1 MSRETTYVG
10 FHGGNWA
17 PKRRTE
23 VDAVAT
29 LQYGLNGLVWD
40 IPSRNAPRGLTGK
53 TLHPAVL
60 DKTIFE
66 WFFNTLMPVRHVIG
80 IDAPFG
86 WPTEF
91 RSFIDGE
98 LPSPMPEVGDI
109 KDNPVL
115 YRDADR
121 FAYELL
127 GVKPNTMLDRGD
139 SVTKVHTVI
148 RILQERLRAHIAY
161 VGRSKSGR
169 WRDLDTIILE
179 TDPVCAEF
187 EPTFKRRR
195 RSLFARINKELAA
208 SKKPRLKTAEKAALS
223 SALIAL
229 ELDALLCSPLTEGT
243 GNPMYIAPE
252 GLLPDGDMLGANRSC
267 HRPEHG
273 LNMDRSSDGRA
284 HWTKYFDSTRLAT
297 QGLPAYPIDPK
308 KYDRVAKK
316 SRRK

>member
-10 FHGGNWA
+10 FHGGNWS
-17 PKRRTE
+17 PKKRTE

-29 LQYGLNGLVWD
+29 LQYGEVGLIWD
-40 IPSRNAPRGLTGK
+40 IPSRRARRGLTGK

-60 DKTIFE
+60 DKTIFQ
-66 WFFNTLMPVRHVIG
+66 WFFSTELLKRHVIG

-109 KDNPVL
+109 KDNRVL

-127 GVKPNTMLDRGD
+127 GVESDTMLDNGD
-139 SVTKVHTVI
+139 SVTKMQTVI
-148 RILQERLRAHIAY
+148 RILRERLRAHVAY
-161 VGRSKSGR
+161 VGRASSGG
-169 WRDLDTIILE
+169 WCELDAIIIE
-179 TDPVCAEF
+179 TDPVCAEH

-195 RSLFARINKELAA
+195 RKLFGRINKELAA
-208 SKKPRLKTAEKAALS
+208 AGKPRLKTVERAALA

-229 ELDALLCSPLTEGT
+229 ELDTLICSPSVEGEASSL
-243 GNPMYIAPE
+243 YLAPD
-252 GLLPDGDMLGANRSC
+252 GLLPVGDHA
-267 HRPEHG
+267 
-273 LNMDRSSDGRA
+273 RSSCLRREQSGDLIVER
-284 HWTKYFDSTRLAT
+284 STNEGGNWWRYLDRERIAT
-297 QGLPAYPIDPK
+297 QGFPAYPIDPK